1 MIHKKVLPQSSKRS
15 KTFTKNGNG
24 HIMLKIVVLL
34 FCITFGAPA
43 MAKENAFTLESLSF
57 KNGDPLAVRHAYNAG
72 RCRGLGE
79 NASPELH
86 WKGAPSETKSF
97 AVISHDPDAPVENG
111 WYHWILTDIPADVS
125 ALAEGITPYGGMKEI
140 RNSFGIYS
148 YGGPCP
154 PSGTHRYYFTVYAI
168 GVDSLGL
175 NEDTPPADAERI
187 IRANALAS
195 ASIVGMFSAR

>member
-1 MIHKKVLPQSSKRS
+1 MIHKKVLPQPSKRS

-24 HIMLKIVVLL
+24 HIMLKTVVLL

-43 MAKENAFTLESLSF
+43 MAE
-57 KNGDPLAVRHAYNAG
+57 
-72 RCRGLGE
+72 E

-175 NEDTPPADAERI
+175 NEDTPPVDAERI